1 MSTAHQFNRLP
12 DAPRKAQD
20 ARWTPLGLF
29 TPAVSPSPP
38 AARPGAAPSPFEA
51 YSAAP
56 TASALAAA
64 MIASAR
70 KPDEIDERLR
80 LVAAVSLLPEADRAA
95 LAAAAEAQAASRR
108 AAPPRQRVLR
118 RSRPRSPDR
127 QASIERRRVHAGAG
141 ALPPWLRKRCTQGV
155 AAALTIMADWR
166 KGGRCE
172 LPVGKIAGLA
182 GVCCTLAQDA
192 MRLMRLGLG
201 RVTERRQPGRAN
213 LPNSVEILDP
223 DWLTWLELRRQ
234 GADLE
239 RVGFRNVN
247 PAESLMIK
255 RLRKP
260 AIRPPEAP
268 VAPEKRVPQEKWA
281 ALRASLPP

>member
-1 MSTAHQFNRLP
+1 VSLAHQIDCLP
-12 DAPRKAQD
+12 DASQKPQD
-20 ARWTPLGLF
+20 GRWTPLGLF
-29 TPAVSPSPP
+29 TLA
-38 AARPGAAPSPFEA
+38 AAPSQPTGRADAAPTPFEA

-56 TASALAAA
+56 TATALAGAL
-64 MIASAR
+64 IATAR
-70 KPDEIDERLR
+70 KPAEIDERLR
-80 LVAAVSLLPEADRAA
+80 LVAAVSLLPEADRAD
-95 LAAAAEAQAASRR
+95 LAAAAEAQAARRR
-108 AAPPRQRVLR
+108 AEPPRQRVLR

-127 QASIERRRVHAGAG
+127 QASIERRRVHAGSG

-155 AAALTIMADWR
+155 AAAMTIIVDWR

-172 LPVGKIAGLA
+172 LPIGRIAGLA
-182 GVCCTLAQDA
+182 GVCHTLAQDA

-213 LPNSVEILDP
+213 LTNSVEILDP

-247 PAESLMIK
+247 PAESFMIK
-255 RLRKP
+255 GLRKP
-260 AIRPPEAP
+260 AVRPPEP
-268 VAPEKRVPQEKWA
+268 VSAPEKPVAREKWTE
-281 ALRASLPP
+281 LRASLPP

>member
-1 MSTAHQFNRLP
+1 MPLADRFNHLP
-12 DAPRKAQD
+12 GAPRKPQD
-20 ARWTPLGLF
+20 ACWAPVGLF
-29 TPAVSPSPP
+29 APAVSPSQPTG
-38 AARPGAAPSPFEA
+38 RRDAAPTPFEA

-56 TASALAAA
+56 TATALAGAL
-64 MIASAR
+64 IASAR

-95 LAAAAEAQAASRR
+95 LAAAAEAHAASRR
-108 AAPPRQRVLR
+108 AEPPRRRMLR

-127 QASIERRRVHAGAG
+127 QASIERRRVHAGSG

-155 AAALTIMADWR
+155 AAALKIMADWR

-182 GVCCTLAQDA
+182 GVCHTLAQDA
-192 MRLMRLGLG
+192 LRLMRLGLG
-201 RVTERRQPGRAN
+201 RVVERRQPGRAN

-239 RVGFRNVN
+239 RVGFRNAN

-255 RLRKP
+255 GLRKP
-260 AIRPPEAP
+260 AVSPPEAP
-268 VAPEKRVPQEKWA
+268 GAPEKPVSLEKWA